1 MNGKN
6 KMIAWIA
13 GTITVIILLAVLIVW
28 MEPAKEGISRAE
40 AYKALALVFADRQEC
55 ESAEEQRQNP
65 GFRTRKRITG
75 S

>member
-40 AYKALALVFADRQEC
+40 EIGRAHV
-55 ESAEEQRQNP
+55 
-65 GFRTRKRITG
+65 
-75 S
+75 

>member
-1 MNGKN
+1 
-6 KMIAWIA
+6 MIAWIA

-55 ESAEEQRQNP
+55 ESA
-65 GFRTRKRITG
+65 
-75 S
+75 

>member
-55 ESAEEQRQNP
+55 ERRGTAAEILVFGP
-65 GFRTRKRITG
+65 GKG
-75 S
+75 

>member
-1 MNGKN
+1 
-6 KMIAWIA
+6 MIAWIA

-55 ESAEEQRQNP
+55 ESAEEQRQKSC
-65 GFRTRKRITG
+65 FRTRKRITG